1 MATRRV
7 KLTGIAEWS
16 KVFAQNRDTKGYEGA
31 YEDCDGACT
40 IDLIMDDS
48 NLSLLQASRSMKKGS
63 PDKEGRGTKVKFV
76 RKYNTGIDWNSG
88 APIVLKSDDTK
99 WDLEVDGV
107 IGNGSKVEVYLS
119 VYDTK
124 YKDKCGTRLDRV
136 KVLEAVEVEES
147 FYAEPDILPSKG
159 EVIKEAPQPV
169 VADDAVLF

>member
-16 KVFAQNRDTKGYEGA
+16 KVFVQNRDTKGYEGA

-63 PDKEGRGTKVKFV
+63 PDRDGRGTKVTFV
-76 RKYNTGIDWNSG
+76 RKYDTGRDWDSG
-88 APIVLKSDDTK
+88 APVVLKPDDSK
-99 WDLEVDGV
+99 WDLEVDGF

-124 YKDKCGTRLDRV
+124 RKDIVGTRLDKI
-136 KVLEAVEVEES
+136 KVLDIVYFEPDDVEEVTV
-147 FYAEPDILPSKG
+147 PPT
-159 EVIKEAPQPV
+159 QPV
-169 VADDAVLF
+169 VADDAILF

>member
-63 PDKEGRGTKVKFV
+63 PDIGGRGTKVKFV
-76 RKYNTGIDWNSG
+76 RKYDTGRDWDSG
-88 APIVLKSDDTK
+88 APVVLKPDDSK
-99 WDLEVDGV
+99 WDLEVDGF
-107 IGNGSKVEVYLS
+107 IGNGSKVEVYLLVFPVTMAS
-119 VYDTK
+119 ASPHATMQLPQI
-124 YKDKCGTRLDRV
+124 TL
-136 KVLEAVEVEES
+136 S
-147 FYAEPDILPSKG
+147 FLINLSQSLSNKPSDLC
-159 EVIKEAPQPV
+159 I
-169 VADDAVLF
+169 FW